1 MKFVIKSGSVVKLFS
16 GEMKI
21 EALAQF
27 LKENFANWNTN
38 SLYYVDADGDR
49 IMIRLQEDIDAML
62 AMNPHSQYLKLEFV
76 EEKRSDHDNDNDKKV
91 EPTKT

>member
-38 SLYYVDADGDR
+38 NLYYVDGDGDR
-49 IMIRLQEDIDAML
+49 IMIRLQ
-62 AMNPHSQYLKLEFV
+62 
-76 EEKRSDHDNDNDKKV
+76 
-91 EPTKT
+91 

>member
-38 SLYYVDADGDR
+38 NLYYVDADGDR

-76 EEKRSDHDNDNDKKV
+76 EEKGLDHDNNNKV
-91 EPTKT
+91 EPKKT

>member
-38 SLYYVDADGDR
+38 NLYYVDADGDR

-76 EEKRSDHDNDNDKKV
+76 EEKGSDHENDQKV
-91 EPTKT
+91 EFKKT